1 MAWHKPLLPG
11 WYLPRLIPDLRFKQM
26 RYRNI
31 LLVTLLILSV
41 TGFSMKNH
49 VNDRAET
56 KRWVVSQNSNLSV
69 SGSTNINKFSC
80 VIPSYDHVDT
90 LTVNKNNNNG
100 VVILSGMI
108 DLSINSFDC
117 HNSGMTKQLQK
128 TLNEKQFPVLHI
140 RFLSLSAL
148 PEMTRKPEP
157 VTGLVDIEIAGVN
170 KRFEI
175 NYQISRDDNNVIH
188 LLGSRD
194 LNFSDF
200 KLTPPRKL
208 GGMIQT
214 KDLLTVA
221 FHLKMKMI

>member
-1 MAWHKPLLPG
+1 
-11 WYLPRLIPDLRFKQM
+11 M
-26 RYRNI
+26 RYGNI
-31 LLVTLLILSV
+31 LLIILLIISV
-41 TGFSMKNH
+41 TCFSMKNKG
-49 VNDRAET
+49 NNRAEMI
-56 KRWVVSQNSNLSV
+56 KWVVSQNSSLSV

-80 VIPSYDHVDT
+80 VIPSYDRVDT
-90 LTVNKNNNNG
+90 LTVNKNNNDG
-100 VVILSGMI
+100 AVILSGMI

-128 TLNEKQFPVLHI
+128 TLNEKQYPVLYI
-140 RFLSLSAL
+140 RFLSLSNL
-148 PEMTRKPEP
+148 PAMTRKPEQ

-175 NYQISRDDNNVIH
+175 NYQISRDGENVIH

-200 KLTPPRKL
+200 NLIPPRKL

-214 KDLLTVA
+214 KDLLTVE
-221 FHLKMKMI
+221 FHLKMKTI

>member
-1 MAWHKPLLPG
+1 MQYK
-11 WYLPRLIPDLRFKQM
+11 
-26 RYRNI
+26 NI
-31 LLVTLLILSV
+31 LLIIFLILSV
-41 TGFSMKNH
+41 TSFSMKNINKH
-49 VNDRAET
+49 AEM

-80 VIPSYDHVDT
+80 VIPSYDRVDT
-90 LTVNKNNNNG
+90 LTVSENNNDG
-100 VVILSGMI
+100 VVVLSGVI

-128 TLNEKQFPVLHI
+128 TLNEKQYPVLHI
-140 RFLSLSAL
+140 RFLSLSNL
-148 PEMTRKPEP
+148 PAMTMKAEP

-175 NYQISRDDNNVIH
+175 NYQISRDEENVIH

-194 LNFSDF
+194 LNFTDF
-200 KLTPPRKL
+200 NLIPPRKL

-214 KDLLTVA
+214 KDLLIVA
-221 FHLKMKMI
+221 FHLKMKTI

>member
-1 MAWHKPLLPG
+1 MAWRKQLLPG
-11 WYLPRLIPDLRFKQM
+11 WYLPKLIPDLKAKQM

-31 LLVTLLILSV
+31 LLITLLIVSF
-41 TGFSMKNH
+41 TGFSMKKNA
-49 VNDRAET
+49 NNRTDT
-56 KRWVVSQNSNLSV
+56 KRWVVSQNSKLSV

-80 VIPSYDHVDT
+80 IIPSYDRVDT
-90 LTVNKNNNNG
+90 LTMSENNHDG
-100 VVILSGMI
+100 VVILSGTI
-108 DLSINSFDC
+108 DLRVNSFDC
-117 HNSGMTKQLQK
+117 HNSGMTRQLQK

-140 RFLSLSAL
+140 RFLSLSNL
-148 PEMTRKPEP
+148 PSMTPKPEP

-175 NYQISRDDNNVIH
+175 NYQISRDEENVIH

-200 KLTPPRKL
+200 KLIPPRKL

-214 KDLLTVA
+214 KELLTIA
-221 FHLKMKMI
+221 FHLNMKTI

>member
-1 MAWHKPLLPG
+1 
-11 WYLPRLIPDLRFKQM
+11 M

-31 LLVTLLILSV
+31 LLIGLLIISV
-41 TGFSMKNH
+41 TGFSMKNKA
-49 VNDRAET
+49 NNRTET
-56 KRWVVSQNSNLSV
+56 KRWVVNQNSSLSV

-90 LTVNKNNNNG
+90 LTVSENNNDG

-128 TLNEKQFPVLHI
+128 TLNGKQFPVLHI
-140 RFLSLSAL
+140 RFLSLSNL
-148 PEMTRKPEP
+148 PAITRKPEP
-157 VTGLVDIEIAGVN
+157 VTGIVDIEIAGVN

-175 NYQISRDDNNVIH
+175 NYKISKDEGNVIH
-188 LLGSRD
+188 LLGSKD

-200 KLTPPRKL
+200 KLIPPRKL

-214 KDLLTVA
+214 KDLLTVE
-221 FHLKMKMI
+221 FHLKMKTI